1 MVDPENPDTLNNC
14 GSSLIELKQFEK
26 ALATFE
32 RALAISPNHFGAL
45 NNRGNA
51 LLKLRRL
58 REALESYEQALAID
72 PHRAQGLSNRGIVLA
87 ELGRFETALASYDKA
102 IAADPAFMEAY
113 VNRGNT
119 FCAQGL
125 CEEALVNYENALQ
138 LCPDNHE
145 ARWNKGLVELSL
157 GQFRE
162 GWKNY
167 ESRWEKEMAHL
178 RRNFVQPLWRGERP
192 LVGRTILLHA
202 EQGLGDTL
210 QFVRYAP
217 MVARLGAKVLLEV
230 QRPLLRL
237 LSSIDGVSAVFAQG
251 EKLPAF
257 DLQCPLMSLPLAFG
271 TELNSIPAEIPYI
284 DVSAE
289 LISKWR
295 QRMGE
300 RRAPRI
306 GIAWAGSAAHKNNS
320 KRSIALERF
329 APLLKTPGVQF
340 VSIQK
345 ELTQSDAA
353 VLADHASVLNVGG
366 ELGDF
371 ADTAAVISSMD
382 LLISADTSVA
392 HLAGAI
398 GRPVWILIP
407 LAPDFRWLL
416 KREDSPWYPSAR
428 LFRQPQL
435 EDWDSVL
442 ERVRRELVS
451 FVEAG

>member
-1 MVDPENPDTLNNC
+1 
-14 GSSLIELKQFEK
+14 
-26 ALATFE
+26 
-32 RALAISPNHFGAL
+32 
-45 NNRGNA
+45 
-51 LLKLRRL
+51 
-58 REALESYEQALAID
+58 
-72 PHRAQGLSNRGIVLA
+72 
-87 ELGRFETALASYDKA
+87 
-102 IAADPAFMEAY
+102 
-113 VNRGNT
+113 
-119 FCAQGL
+119 
-125 CEEALVNYENALQ
+125 
-138 LCPDNHE
+138 
-145 ARWNKGLVELSL
+145 
-157 GQFRE
+157 
-162 GWKNY
+162 
-167 ESRWEKEMAHL
+167 
-178 RRNFVQPLWRGERP
+178 
-192 LVGRTILLHA
+192 
-202 EQGLGDTL
+202 
-210 QFVRYAP
+210 
-217 MVARLGAKVLLEV
+217 
-230 QRPLLRL
+230 
-237 LSSIDGVSAVFAQG
+237 
-251 EKLPAF
+251 
-257 DLQCPLMSLPLAFG
+257 
-271 TELNSIPAEIPYI
+271 
-284 DVSAE
+284 
-289 LISKWR
+289 
-295 QRMGE
+295 MGE

-353 VLADHASVLNVGG
+353 VLADHASVLHVGG

-371 ADTAAVISSMD
+371 VDTAAVISSMD